1 MATKLKD
8 NVKIGTQMYEQ
19 YQVVAKDGLIAIAK
33 AYLIAHGTPNP
44 SATQITAQ
52 ENKYKRYAK
61 RDGNKKLVDPP
72 NGTYDKTTVAEI
84 KAKGSIYTGEI
95 LLLPY
100 TADVI
105 PPVVTTPDP
114 HVVPTTTTSQSPL
127 DILNLRL
134 AKGEIDL
141 TQYQD
146 IKKALG
152 LK

>member
-61 RDGNKKLVDPP
+61 RDKNNNLVDPP

-105 PPVVTTPDP
+105 PPVVPAPVSTKSVSDRLKELEDSKKYLTDAEYKAKK
-114 HVVPTTTTSQSPL
+114 QE
-127 DILNLRL
+127 ILST
-134 AKGEIDL
+134 I
-141 TQYQD
+141 
-146 IKKALG
+146 
-152 LK
+152 